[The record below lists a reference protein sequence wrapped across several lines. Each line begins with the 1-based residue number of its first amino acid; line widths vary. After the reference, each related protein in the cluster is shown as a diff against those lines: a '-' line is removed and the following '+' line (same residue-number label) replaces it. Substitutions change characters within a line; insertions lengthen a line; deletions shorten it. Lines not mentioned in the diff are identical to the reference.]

1 MDRVVKLVARPPK
14 LENLKRVAAYAR
26 VSCGKD
32 AMLNSLSQQVSYYSD
47 YIQKHDDW
55 EYVGVYADE
64 AETGTKAD
72 RDNFQLLLN
81 ECRAGRVDMI
91 ITKSIS
97 RFARNTVTLLETVR
111 ELKMLKVDVF
121 FQEQNIHSLSGEGEL
136 MLSILASFAQEE
148 SRSVSENQKWRIRHA
163 FEKGELMNWRFMFG
177 YTITRGKIEI
187 NPEEAEIVR
196 EIFRRVIQGESF
208 NAICSD
214 LNERGIRGIR
224 DGEWSGAHLREFLNN
239 EKYTG
244 NAMLQ
249 KCFRNNH
256 LEKKELRN
264 NGELP
269 KYYATETHPAIIS
282 QEDYDAV
289 QTILRTIDAKI
300 AHRKRPEKSIFTGM
314 ILCPHCGKNYKHVT
328 SNGSSGWNC
337 QTYQMRGKQYCRG
350 KKIPDSTLEKAT
362 ASVLGSDSFD
372 PAAFSAMVDHI
383 EVPKDNVLVFHFKDG
398 HLQECVWEDRSRSL
412 SWTPEM
418 KEKAR
423 ADARRRKHG

>member
-1 MDRVVKLVARPPK
+1 MDRVVKLVARPPR
-14 LENLKRVAAYAR
+14 LEKPKRVAAYAR

-47 YIQKHDDW
+47 FIQKHVGW
-55 EYVGVYADE
+55 EYAGVFADE

-81 ECRAGRVDMI
+81 ECRAGRIDMI
-91 ITKSIS
+91 VTKSIS

-111 ELKMLKVDVF
+111 ELRVLNVDVF
-121 FQEQNIHSLSGEGEL
+121 FQEQNIHSISGEGEL

-177 YTITRGKIEI
+177 YTIEHGKIEV
-187 NPEEAEIVR
+187 NQEEAEIVR
-196 EIFRRVIQGESF
+196 EIFQRVIHGESF
-208 NAICSD
+208 NSICAD
-214 LNERGIRGIR
+214 LNKRGIRGIR
-224 DGEWSGAHLREFLNN
+224 DGEWNGSHLRAFLSN

-256 LEKKELRN
+256 LEKRELQN

-282 QEDYDAV
+282 QEEFDAA
-289 QTILRTIDAKI
+289 QAILRTIDVKI
-300 AHRKRPEKSIFTGM
+300 ANRKHPEKSVFTGK
-314 ILCPHCGKNYKHVT
+314 IRCPHCRKNYKHIT

-337 QTYQMRGKQYCRG
+337 QTYQMRGKQYCKG
-350 KKIPDSTLEKAT
+350 KKIPDSTLQRIT
-362 ASVLGSDSFD
+362 ASVLGMDD
-372 PAAFSAMVDHI
+372 LNPDVFSELVDHI
-383 EVPKDNVLVFHFKDG
+383 EVPKDNVLVFYFKDG
-398 HLQECVWEDRSRSL
+398 RCEERVWEDRSRSM

-418 KEKAR
+418 REKAR
-423 ADARRRKHG
+423 ESARRRKHG

>member
-1 MDRVVKLVARPPK
+1 MDRVVKLVAYPPK
-14 LENLKRVAAYAR
+14 LEKAKRVAAYAR

-47 YIQKHDDW
+47 FIQRHVGW
-55 EYVGVYADE
+55 EYAGVYADE
-64 AETGTKAD
+64 AKTGTKAD

-81 ECRAGRVDMI
+81 ECRAGRIDTIV
-91 ITKSIS
+91 TKSIS

-111 ELKMLKVDVF
+111 ELRLLNVDVF
-121 FQEQNIHSLSGEGEL
+121 FQEQNIHSISGEGEL

-177 YTITRGKIEI
+177 YTISHGKIEI
-187 NPEEAEIVR
+187 NPEEAQIVH
-196 EIFRRVIQGESF
+196 EIFQRVIHGESF
-208 NAICSD
+208 NSICAD
-214 LNERGIRGIR
+214 LNKRGIRGIR
-224 DGEWSGAHLREFLNN
+224 DGKWRGAHLREFLSN

-256 LEKKELRN
+256 LEKRELRN

-269 KYYATETHPAIIS
+269 KYYVTETHPAIIS
-282 QEDYDAV
+282 QEEFEAAQV
-289 QTILRTIDAKI
+289 ILRAIDVKI
-300 AHRKRPEKSIFTGM
+300 ANRKHPEKSVFTGK
-314 ILCPHCGKNYKHVT
+314 IRCPHCGKNYKHIT

-337 QTYQMRGKQYCRG
+337 QTYQMCGKQYCKG
-350 KKIPDSTLEKAT
+350 KKIPDSTLQRIT
-362 ASVLGSDSFD
+362 ASVLGMDDFNPD
-372 PAAFSAMVDHI
+372 VFSELVDHI
-383 EVPKDNVLVFHFKDG
+383 EVPKDNVLVFYFKDG
-398 HLQECVWEDRSRSL
+398 RCEERIWEDRSRSM

-418 KEKAR
+418 REKAR
-423 ADARRRKHG
+423 ESARRRKYG